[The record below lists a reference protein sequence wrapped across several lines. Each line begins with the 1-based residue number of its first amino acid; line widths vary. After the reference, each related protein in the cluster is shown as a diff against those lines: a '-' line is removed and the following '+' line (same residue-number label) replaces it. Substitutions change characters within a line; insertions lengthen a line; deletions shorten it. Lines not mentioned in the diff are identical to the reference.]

1 MTTVQLDHLIAFLQ
15 TDLAVPNNAIDLGL
29 QRTQETP
36 NLLPIVLWQYGV
48 VSTAELD
55 RIFDWMEQRPVPA
68 LPVLV

>member
-1 MTTVQLDHLIAFLQ
+1 MTTVQLDYLIAFLQ
-15 TDLAVPNNAIDLGL
+15 TDLAVPNNAIALGL

-55 RIFDWMEQRPVPA
+55 QIFDWMEQRPVPA
-68 LPVLV
+68 LPALV